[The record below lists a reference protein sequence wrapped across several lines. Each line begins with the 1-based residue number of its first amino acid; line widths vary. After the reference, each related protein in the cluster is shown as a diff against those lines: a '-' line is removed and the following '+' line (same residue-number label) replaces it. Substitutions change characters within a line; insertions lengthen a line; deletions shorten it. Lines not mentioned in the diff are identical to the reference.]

1 MARSKKN
8 DSDTE
13 FDINSEMDSDSD
25 SQISLPPTVEDAFNN
40 IFRGGTTLPTRVRKP
55 PQRHGASP
63 TPPLPL
69 KKNVPLANSALTN
82 QSTKK
87 RSRHSAKS
95 VTAAKLALARA
106 VHASSSANDLLAVRA
121 RSRHVSLLSPIYY
134 TPANSNLNGSS
145 VAPLSSMPSGAP
157 ILQND
162 ELLSLS
168 GPNGALL
175 S

>member
-87 RSRHSAKS
+87 RSRPSAKS

-106 VHASSSANDLLAVRA
+106 SLPSATTLAAVASIT
-121 RSRHVSLLSPIYY
+121 RHVGLLPSTYY
-134 TPANSNLNGSS
+134 QNTN
-145 VAPLSSMPSGAP
+145 
-157 ILQND
+157 ILP
-162 ELLSLS
+162 E
-168 GPNGALL
+168 GALL